1 MNKYFLVKTKIEGLN
16 EKGKVFMTPTVYGN
30 RKGIRASFVNWRTS
44 EKDIQIVMEEM
55 KASLVELGF

>member
-1 MNKYFLVKTKIEGLN
+1 
-16 EKGKVFMTPTVYGN
+16 VFMTPTVYEN